1 MRRSGDFNN
10 NHNRKGSCRHCPR
23 AGLAAAG
30 VVGQSSIA
38 AFGLAII
45 YMYVQSLTRVVFT
58 IKSKIKQ
65 RK

>member
-1 MRRSGDFNN
+1 MRRSGDFNH
-10 NHNRKGSCRHCPR
+10 NHNRKGRQCPG

-30 VVGQSSIA
+30 VVGQSSTA

>member
-1 MRRSGDFNN
+1 MRRSGDFNHN
-10 NHNRKGSCRHCPR
+10 HNHNRKGHQCPR